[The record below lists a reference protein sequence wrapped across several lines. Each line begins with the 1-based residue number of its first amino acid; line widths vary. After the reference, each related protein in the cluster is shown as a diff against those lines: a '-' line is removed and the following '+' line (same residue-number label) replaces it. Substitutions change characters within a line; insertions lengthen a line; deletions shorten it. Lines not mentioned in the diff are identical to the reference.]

1 MSPPAFVA
9 WIDSD
14 EVLSTVSVSLMA
26 PGSMTS
32 SAMGV
37 SLAVESKI
45 VSETASFRAPA
56 ALAMRSV
63 VVVSVSVGAERSL
76 KHFDHRKIGHG
87 SGEDQGFELVLRNR
101 NGQRRDDFELV
112 IFNITDLGCSAL
124 SQESPN

>member
-1 MSPPAFVA
+1 MSPLAFVA

-37 SLAVESKI
+37 SLSVESKI

-63 VVVSVSVGAERSL
+63 VVVSVSVGAERSSSTSTTERL
-76 KHFDHRKIGHG
+76 AMVPVRIK
-87 SGEDQGFELVLRNR
+87 VL
-101 NGQRRDDFELV
+101 
-112 IFNITDLGCSAL
+112 SW
-124 SQESPN
+124 S